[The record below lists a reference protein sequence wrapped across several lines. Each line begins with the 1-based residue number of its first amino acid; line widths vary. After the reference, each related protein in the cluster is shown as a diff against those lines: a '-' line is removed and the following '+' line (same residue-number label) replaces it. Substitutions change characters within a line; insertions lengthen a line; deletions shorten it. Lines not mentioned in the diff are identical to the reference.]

1 MNCNVPVSEER
12 RIAPVA
18 NSTTSLLELPCCLPC
33 KPPRHPKTTQT
44 RVTTSL
50 LHVHSQHFTDF
61 IPLVALFLQ
70 PSRNTRCAGRHGDC
84 APAVV
89 PAHVSQQLVQ
99 SGFRAPTIA
108 LVGERREMQ
117 HGSGQRTLG
126 SDAMM
131 PHRTQAAWA
140 AGRGMGTHAARARA
154 SKRTTLAA

>member
-1 MNCNVPVSEER
+1 MCLSR
-12 RIAPVA
+12 RSGALLPSLTAPHRSSSCPA
-18 NSTTSLLELPCCLPC
+18 ACHASR
-33 KPPRHPKTTQT
+33 PRHPKTTQT

-50 LHVHSQHFTDF
+50 LHVHNQPVHSFHSFGRS
-61 IPLVALFLQ
+61 FLQ
-70 PSRNTRCAGRHGDC
+70 PSRNTRC

-108 LVGERREMQ
+108 LVGERRGMQ

-154 SKRTTLAA
+154 SKRKTLAA